1 VGVAFCSTVAWLDLL
16 ASETVAVLETV
27 GAAVGLSSAVLG
39 VTALAWGN
47 CIGDLVADTVVAR
60 AGNPQMAVASVFNSP
75 VFSQAMALG
84 VPVAVYTH
92 SKGPLAVDLTG
103 QAILSFAAL
112 ATSLLATAAVAARH
126 EASLPRRHAFA
137 LFALYGVYMLGSV
150 AFELDRD

>member
-1 VGVAFCSTVAWLDLL
+1 
-16 ASETVAVLETV
+16 
-27 GAAVGLSSAVLG
+27 
-39 VTALAWGN
+39 
-47 CIGDLVADTVVAR
+47 
-60 AGNPQMAVASVFNSP
+60 MAVASVFNSP

-112 ATSLLATAAVAARH
+112 STSLLATAYTAARH

>member
-1 VGVAFCSTVAWLDLL
+1 
-16 ASETVAVLETV
+16 
-27 GAAVGLSSAVLG
+27 
-39 VTALAWGN
+39 
-47 CIGDLVADTVVAR
+47 
-60 AGNPQMAVASVFNSP
+60 MAVASVFNSP

-112 ATSLLATAAVAARH
+112 STSLLATAAVAARH
-126 EASLPRRHAFA
+126 ESLPRRHAFV
-137 LFALYGVYMLGSV
+137 LFGLYGFYMLGSV